1 MRAAHSLYRAG
12 WILEEINGVLNN
24 GCISA
29 ESFQIIRQ
37 QVTNLDR
44 LQRKFA
50 PPSPVSPSFSDIQP
64 AHVNTK
70 RRLTIR
76 VMNRGF
82 EEAAAVLSHHGW
94 TGAQIRHVLKSA
106 IPPFEGASFSRINSV
121 PIEQNQFSRYLYSRS
136 FGPAPKNRTSVFK
149 TLFAMFWFGALIF
162 LGVSLM
168 LHML

>member
-12 WILEEINGVLNN
+12 WILEEINGVLNH
-24 GCISA
+24 GYISA
-29 ESFQIIRQ
+29 ESFQIIQQ

-50 PPSPVSPSFSDIQP
+50 PPAPVSSSVADIQP
-64 AHVNTK
+64 AQVNTK

-82 EEAAAVLSHHGW
+82 EEAAAVLRHHGW
-94 TGAQIRHVLKSA
+94 TGPQIRHVLKSA
-106 IPPFEGASFSRINSV
+106 IPPFPGTSFSLGNGI
-121 PIEQNQFSRYLYSRS
+121 PIEQNEFSRYVYSRS
-136 FGPAPKNRTSVFK
+136 FSPTKKKRTSVFK
-149 TLFAMFWFGALIF
+149 TLFVMFWFGGLIF
-162 LGVSLM
+162 LGVSLL